1 MDDETPRHAQAMAML
16 MGTIGPLDVSVAFD
30 PDVASAA
37 YMAHLA
43 WVYGRTGGILKG
55 RPGYEAAEL
64 LGSRIRAASSRS
76 GSFSEWGSNL
86 LADVGVRLERLR
98 PVDLLWWR
106 GRCALVTSDNWRR
119 LRQRHV
125 LEEVVCAASLLR
137 EWLWEQKQAADAAKE
152 A

>member
-1 MDDETPRHAQAMAML
+1 MDEETPRHAQAMAML
-16 MGTIGPLDVSVAFD
+16 MGTIGPLDESVAFS
-30 PDVASAA
+30 PDVAAAA

-64 LGSRIRAASSRS
+64 LGSRVRAAASRS
-76 GSFSEWGSNL
+76 GSFAEWGSSL

-98 PVDLLWWR
+98 ADDLLWWR
-106 GRCALVTSDNWRR
+106 ARCRLIGADNWRR

-125 LEEVVCAASLLR
+125 LEEVVCAQALLKD
-137 EWLWEQKQAADAAKE
+137 WLWEQKQAAEAAKE